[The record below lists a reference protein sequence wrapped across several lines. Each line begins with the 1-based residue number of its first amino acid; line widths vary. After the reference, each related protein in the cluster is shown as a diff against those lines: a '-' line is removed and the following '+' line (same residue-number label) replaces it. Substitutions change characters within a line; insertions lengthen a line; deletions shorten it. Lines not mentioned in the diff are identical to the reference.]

1 MKSILAFIVTAVL
14 LIMGCA
20 HYFEDASNSEII
32 LPTVK
37 EFPALLYPKTAQQ
50 NNYMGITAVHILV
63 SKDGSVLGTEI
74 YQSSG
79 YSVLDSAAMDYCERV
94 TFNPAMMNG
103 IPVNSKTIFTIKF
116 SLSNQESFERSY
128 ISKINELYDELAE
141 TSETE
146 KFRIQ
151 KEILFKHQEFLG
163 NVPEGSNPNSTVMKV
178 ISDDLTDEWGAY
190 KKSCPLTFL
199 VYHDFLR
206 RFPDYYD
213 ISNVKSELNKAVN
226 NDLKALEKI
235 PIQDFKN
242 PLEKDKLSALI
253 RNFIK
258 MKYPDLNINDVI
270 NQAINSY

>member
-1 MKSILAFIVTAVL
+1 MKSILAFIITVVL

-20 HYFEDASNSEII
+20 HYFENASNSDII

-37 EFPALLYPKTAQQ
+37 ELPALIYPKTAQQ
-50 NNYMGITAVHILV
+50 NNYTGKTAVLIFVL
-63 SKDGSVLGTEI
+63 KDGAVVETKI

-79 YSVLDSAAMDYCERV
+79 YSVLDSAAMDYCERM
-94 TFNPAMMNG
+94 TFNPATVNG
-103 IPVNSKTIFTIKF
+103 IPVNSKTIFSIKF
-116 SLSNQESFERSY
+116 SLSNQESFERAY

-151 KEILFKHQEFLG
+151 KEILFKHKEYLG

-178 ISDDLTDEWGAY
+178 ISDDLTDEWEAY

-206 RFPDYYD
+206 RFPNCYD
-213 ISNVKSELNKAVN
+213 ISNVKIELNRAVN
-226 NDLKALEKI
+226 NDLRALEKI
-235 PIQDFKN
+235 PVQDFESAS
-242 PLEKDKLSALI
+242 EKDKLSSLI
-253 RNFIK
+253 RNYIK
-258 MKYPDLNINDVI
+258 INYPDLNINHVM
-270 NQAINSY
+270 NQAINS